1 MLSVVPEIVGVE
13 GVDTALGVEF
23 TIAAEEDE
31 AVPVPTGF
39 IAATVYVYEY
49 PLFAGIVTVA
59 VVPLI
64 VGV

>member
-1 MLSVVPEIVGVE
+1 ME

-23 TIAAEEDE
+23 TTAAEELE
-31 AVPVPTGF
+31 ALPVPTGF